1 MENELTHER
10 LENINFTGQGGEYT
24 KLWFVNLFLS
34 IITLGIYS
42 AWAKVRDTQY
52 IYGHTNVDNHS
63 FRYLASPIQILK
75 GRIIAVII
83 FALYVGLSSINP
95 LASVV
100 LGLCFLVAMPW
111 LIIQGL
117 RFTLRMTSYRNVRFS
132 FEGTYGGV
140 IVHFILLPIVGF
152 MSMYLAMPW
161 VFQQIH
167 QYMRNNM
174 TYGGKHFEQNS
185 SAAEYYSAV
194 LHVMLYFVIACI
206 VLGIIAA
213 IFGAL
218 EFPPAVIAVTLGSLG
233 FFTFCYTTATFQAI
247 IHNHL
252 MKTLD
257 IPGVVSF
264 DANMKILP
272 LSILLLTNM
281 LLLICTVGLAFPV
294 VRIRTLKFISNT
306 TQVSIK
312 PGLEDLVNTIEDE
325 HSAFGEEAAGLFD
338 TDLSII

>member
-1 MENELTHER
+1 MKNEITDDL
-10 LENINFTGQGGEYT
+10 NSNVNFTGQSGEYF

-52 IYGHTNVDNHS
+52 IYGHMNIDQHS

-83 FALYVGLSSINP
+83 FTLYMLLSNMSP
-95 LASVV
+95 LAGAA
-100 LGLCFLVAMPW
+100 LALCFLIAMPW

-140 IVHFILLPIVGF
+140 IVHFILLPIVGV

-161 VFQQIH
+161 VAQQIQ

-185 SAAEYYSAV
+185 SAGEYYSAV
-194 LHVMLYFVIACI
+194 LHVILYIVIACI
-206 VLGIIAA
+206 VLGISAA
-213 IFGAL
+213 VLGAL
-218 EFPPAVIAVTLGSLG
+218 EFHPAIIGITIGSLIAL
-233 FFTFCYTTATFQAI
+233 TFSYTTATFQAI

-252 MKTLD
+252 MKTLE
-257 IPGVVSF
+257 IPDVVSF
-264 DANMKILP
+264 NADMKILP

-281 LLLICTVGLAFPV
+281 LLLVVTLGLAFPIV
-294 VRIRTLKFISNT
+294 KIRTLQFISNA
-306 TQVSIK
+306 TQVYIH
-312 PGLEDLVNTIEDE
+312 PGLDELINTVEDE